1 MANGPGAEPN
11 QPMNLEYLR
20 VLLDYHYWA
29 RDRVLAAVFALTS
42 EQYERDLGNSFPS
55 VRDTM
60 NHLYVAEWVWLSRW
74 QGNSP
79 TAFPGDKPK
88 DLATLQGVWFEH
100 ERKLRA
106 FMEGQTASDV
116 AREYDYTL
124 LNGKSGR
131 SKFWE
136 MFVHVINHA
145 TYHRGQVT
153 TMLRQLGAKPP
164 ESTDMIDYFRTRNAP
179 R

>member
-1 MANGPGAEPN
+1 
-11 QPMNLEYLR
+11 
-20 VLLDYHYWA
+20 LLDYHYWA
-29 RDRVLAAVFALTS
+29 RDRAVAAASALTP
-42 EQYERDLGNSFPS
+42 EQYARDLGNSFPS
-55 VRDTM
+55 VRDTL
-60 NHLYVAEWVWLSRW
+60 NHTYMAEWVWLSRW

-79 TAFPGDKPK
+79 TAFPDDPPANL
-88 DLATLQGVWFEH
+88 DALRTVWTAH
-100 ERKLRA
+100 EVKLRA
-106 FMEGQTASDV
+106 FLEAQTDATI

-124 LNGKSGR
+124 FSGKSGR

-164 ESTDMIDYFRTRNAP
+164 ESMDMIAYFRARAAAS
-179 R
+179 